1 MTIIHAFIRKDG
13 NGKLYIY
20 IYTQPSCTV
29 QRPSTCFVKTGDVE
43 DSKKLKDQDW
53 MIERDCHSHFWP

>member
-1 MTIIHAFIRKDG
+1 ME
-13 NGKLYIY
+13 NYIY

-53 MIERDCHSHFWP
+53 MIERDLPFPLLAMIILQNIPTY